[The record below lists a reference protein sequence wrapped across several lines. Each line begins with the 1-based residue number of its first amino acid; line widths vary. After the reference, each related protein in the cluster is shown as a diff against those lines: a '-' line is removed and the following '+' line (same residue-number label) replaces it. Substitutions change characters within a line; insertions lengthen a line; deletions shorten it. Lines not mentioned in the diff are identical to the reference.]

1 MTERGGS
8 FVKLIRG
15 LRKGLC
21 RVEDTLVCALLL
33 AMVVVAA
40 VPIVHRLAELK
51 WNMMWADPL
60 QKHLV
65 LWIALLGAASATKD
79 RHHINIDVLGRLLRG
94 RAKCGSQAV
103 TDLFS
108 AVVCAML
115 AYACAAFVQA
125 ERESFI
131 HGSFASS
138 GTLFWKVAAWHA
150 QAVMPFAF
158 GLMACR
164 FLIQTVEDV
173 FALVT
178 GAKAGESEEPA
189 PSPAEDDQQPA
200 GGET

>member
-1 MTERGGS
+1 MTKGGS
-8 FVKLIRG
+8 FVKAIQGLRRG
-15 LRKGLC
+15 LGRA
-21 RVEDTLVCALLL
+21 EDALVCALLL
-33 AMVVVAA
+33 VMVVVAA
-40 VPIVHRLAELK
+40 IPIVHRVAELQ

-65 LWIALLGAASATKD
+65 LWIALLGAALATKD

-94 RAKCGSQAV
+94 RAKSGSQAL
-103 TDLFS
+103 TNLFS
-108 AVVCAML
+108 AAVCAML

-125 ERESFI
+125 ERDSFI

-164 FLIQTVEDV
+164 FLVQTIEDIV
-173 FALVT
+173 ALVA
-178 GAKAGESEEPA
+178 GAKAGGDEPV